1 MKKLTVKQ
9 VLFLLVILLLI
20 LPALQRHF
28 NFVAEKPLSGAFV
41 KQEPPNFNEITV
53 SSWMD
58 GSFQADFSNRL
69 ESHIGFHNTLLRL
82 FNQLEY
88 SLFREA
94 NAEGVIVGK
103 AGELFEEDYI
113 RAFMGEFYVGEAVWK
128 DKVLKIKAVQ
138 DTLEKLGKSF
148 FVILEPGKGSTYPD
162 RFPAKYEA
170 SEAGISNY
178 QVFSKQLAY
187 NEVNYLDLSAVF
199 QSWRH
204 SAPYRLFPKAGT
216 HWSYYGAALAA
227 DTMLKYLN
235 KIHGGGVPQMKIV
248 ALKEDQPI
256 RHPDDDMWLAMNV
269 LAAAPADN
277 LAYPEIQFESAAPV
291 KPKALFVGDSFY
303 FNWQSDLILLNAFAD
318 VEFWYYNKTVWNRQ
332 GVEAGSIDNKDF
344 AASIAAS
351 DVIAIM
357 ITERFHHNFAWN
369 FDEQLYDY
377 FFPEAEDPI
386 QYFAN
391 QVRINNLHFMR
402 MVDDAKASRI
412 ELPERIRKEAEFL
425 LYEDYQLNPEKYKP
439 HREAMIA
446 ILMMSIRQTPHWL
459 DQVKQKA
466 EDQQLPLEEMIRRDA
481 VWIYENQVAGKD

>member
-9 VLFLLVILLLI
+9 ILFLLVMLLLI
-20 LPALQRHF
+20 LPALQRYF
-28 NFVAEKPLSGAFV
+28 IFVAEKPLSGAFV
-41 KQEPPNFNEITV
+41 KQEPPNFSDITV

-58 GSFQADFSNRL
+58 GSFQADFSTRL
-69 ESHIGFHNTLLRL
+69 EPHIGFHNTLLRL

-103 AGELFEEDYI
+103 AGELFEDDYI
-113 RAFMGEFYVGEAVWK
+113 RAFMGEFYVGESVWK
-128 DKVLKIKAVQ
+128 DKALKIKAIQ

-162 RFPAKYEA
+162 RFPAKYKA

-187 NEVNYLDLSAVF
+187 HEVNYLDLSAVF

-227 DTMLKYLN
+227 DTMLQYLN
-235 KIHGGGVPQMKIV
+235 QLHGGGVPQMKIV
-248 ALKEDQPI
+248 TLKEDQPI
-256 RHPDDDMWLAMNV
+256 RHPDDDMWLAMNL

-277 LAYPEIQFESAAPV
+277 LAYPEIQFESGASE

-303 FNWQSDLILLNAFAD
+303 FNWQSDLIMLNSFAD

-332 GVEAGSIDNKDF
+332 GVETGSVDDKDLAGSI
-344 AASIAAS
+344 ALS

-369 FDEQLYDY
+369 FDEQLYRH
-377 FFPEAEDPI
+377 FFHEKEDPI

-391 QVRINNLHFMR
+391 QVRINNIHFLR
-402 MVDDAKASRI
+402 MVDDAKANRMA
-412 ELPERIRKEAEFL
+412 LPERIHKEAEYL

-446 ILMMSIRQTPHWL
+446 ILMMSIRQTPQWL

-466 EDQQLPLEEMIRRDA
+466 EDQQLPLEEMIRKDA
-481 VWIYENQVAGKD
+481 IWIYENQIAGKD